1 MAGPDTTH
9 RLRWC
14 RVVSFTVVLTLWWC
28 YFGVMDLDRYVFELQ
43 TQLAAAS
50 ESGDADVRAVAE
62 QLGAGLDA
70 AVRLM
75 LLGVLSDVASEITRE
90 IAPGS
95 VDVVLRGR
103 DPQLVVSRPSAPKA
117 DSPAP
122 SVPEVKVPAEPL
134 DDTVTSRTTLR
145 LPDRLKARVEQAA
158 AEEGVSVNSWFVRA
172 IAAALEPN
180 VRRASRRETDQG
192 DSFIGWAR

>member
-1 MAGPDTTH
+1 MVSWTSTGTSPNFRRSWLR
-9 RLRWC
+9 RLRI
-14 RVVSFTVVLTLWWC
+14 
-28 YFGVMDLDRYVFELQ
+28 
-43 TQLAAAS
+43 
-50 ESGDADVRAVAE
+50 GDADARAVAE
-62 QLGAGLDA
+62 QLSAALDA

-75 LLGVLSDVASEITRE
+75 VLGVLSDVASEITRE

-103 DPQLVVSRPSAPKA
+103 DPHLVVVRPEATETDSAG
-117 DSPAP
+117 P
-122 SVPEVKVPAEPL
+122 SMPEVAASVEPL
-134 DDTVTSRTTLR
+134 DDTVSSRTTLR

-180 VRRASRRETDQG
+180 IRRAPRRETKQG
-192 DSFIGWAR
+192 DSFTGWAR

>member
-1 MAGPDTTH
+1 
-9 RLRWC
+9 
-14 RVVSFTVVLTLWWC
+14 
-28 YFGVMDLDRYVFELQ
+28 MDLDRYVSELQ
-43 TQLAAAS
+43 IQLAAVA
-50 ESGDADVRAVAE
+50 ENGDADTRAAAE
-62 QLGAGLDA
+62 QLNAALDA

-103 DPQLVVSRPSAPKA
+103 DPHLVVTRPET
-117 DSPAP
+117 
-122 SVPEVKVPAEPL
+122 PETAAAGPFPVETAVPAEPG

-172 IAAALEPN
+172 IAAALEPG
-180 VRRASRRETDQG
+180 VRRAPRRETRQG
-192 DSFIGWAR
+192 DSFTGWAR

>member
-1 MAGPDTTH
+1 
-9 RLRWC
+9 
-14 RVVSFTVVLTLWWC
+14 
-28 YFGVMDLDRYVFELQ
+28 MDLDRYVSELQ
-43 TQLAAAS
+43 TQLAAAA
-50 ESGDADVRAVAE
+50 ESRDADARAVAE
-62 QLGAGLDA
+62 QLSAALDA

-75 LLGVLSDVASEITRE
+75 LLGVLSDVAGEITRE
-90 IAPGS
+90 IVPGS

-103 DPQLVVSRPSAPKA
+103 DPHLVVTRPETSETG
-117 DSPAP
+117 PAGP
-122 SVPEVKVPAEPL
+122 STPEVAVPAEPL

-180 VRRASRRETDQG
+180 AHRAPRRGTKQG
-192 DSFIGWAR
+192 DSFTGWAR

>member
-1 MAGPDTTH
+1 
-9 RLRWC
+9 
-14 RVVSFTVVLTLWWC
+14 
-28 YFGVMDLDRYVFELQ
+28 MDLDRYVFELQ

-50 ESGDADVRAVAE
+50 ESGDAGVRAVAE
-62 QLGAGLDA
+62 QLSAALDA

-103 DPQLVVSRPSAPKA
+103 DPQLVVSRPSAPEA

-122 SVPEVKVPAEPL
+122 SVPEAEASTEPL

-180 VRRASRRETDQG
+180 VRRPQRRETKQG
-192 DSFIGWAR
+192 DSFTGWAR